1 MQGSFP
7 HGLRTQE
14 ATGMAAGDPN
24 SWMWAEALGMLE
36 RAERLQR
43 DFFRP
48 GLAGATAAAWEPPV
62 DVLETEDELWIIAAL
77 PGVEPGDLQV
87 AIEGDSIRIAGHRR
101 FPPVVRGAAI
111 HRLEVP
117 YGRFERRIRMS
128 GMRLTLARSELAN
141 GCLFLGL
148 VKQP

>member
-1 MQGSFP
+1 
-7 HGLRTQE
+7 
-14 ATGMAAGDPN
+14 MAAGDPN

-48 GLAGATAAAWEPPV
+48 GVPAAAWEPPV
-62 DVLETEDELWIIAAL
+62 DVLETADELWIIAAL

-87 AIEGDSIRIAGHRR
+87 TIEGDSIRIAGHRR
-101 FPPVVRGAAI
+101 FPSALRGAAI
-111 HRLEVP
+111 HRLELP
-117 YGRFERRIRMS
+117 NGRFERRIRMR
-128 GMRLTLARSELAN
+128 GMQLTLARSELAN